1 MDDVSILN
9 TEKKFASALFKD
21 FRSKRFGI
29 TACCDIDLN
38 SVIISKSLCD
48 WEQKLN
54 EDLTF
59 STGLSIQII
68 DCDTGE
74 PIEE

>member
-9 TEKKFASALFKD
+9 TEKKFAGALFKS

-29 TACCDIDLN
+29 TTCCGLDV
-38 SVIISKSLCD
+38 STAIISKSLCD

-54 EDLTF
+54 KTVVF
-59 STGLSIQII
+59 STGLTIKII

-74 PIEE
+74 PVAE